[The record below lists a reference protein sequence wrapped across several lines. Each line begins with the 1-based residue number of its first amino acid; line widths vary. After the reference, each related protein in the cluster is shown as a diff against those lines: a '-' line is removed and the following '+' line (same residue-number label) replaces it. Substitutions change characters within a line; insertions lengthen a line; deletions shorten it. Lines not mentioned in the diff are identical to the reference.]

1 MLVIQVVDQAVIH
14 AEHQHVAQA
23 RAVAPKWLLA
33 EPVVEQLQ
41 AVDLAV
47 ARKSLH
53 AILAELHLAIADV
66 VTNTESVVCSLRF
79 SSAKAKAA
87 AMHLQA
93 AIPVA
98 IHAGPRAV
106 AVHAVAVQQ
115 YRLQWLLQWLLQHP
129 LLTHMPTSTPNVM
142 SFKQAA
148 PEFVNS
154 NSSSL
159 SQDMI

>member
-1 MLVIQVVDQAVIH
+1 VDQAVIH
-14 AEHQHVAQA
+14 AEHQHVAPAQ
-23 RAVAPKWLLA
+23 AVAPKWLHA
-33 EPVVEQLQ
+33 DRVVAQLQ
-41 AVDLAV
+41 AVV
-47 ARKSLH
+47 QKSLH
-53 AILAELHLAIADV
+53 AIHAELHLAIADV
-66 VTNTESVVCSLRF
+66 EAISESVVCSLRF

-98 IHAGPRAV
+98 VHTGPRAV
-106 AVHAVAVQQ
+106 AAHAVAVQQ
-115 YRLQWLLQWLLQHP
+115 YRLQWLHQWLHQHQ
-129 LLTHMPTSTPNVM
+129 LLTHMLTSTPSVM

-154 NSSSL
+154 NFGSL